1 MCGINGIYNHK
12 SLKDVENKVKLMNSL
27 TKHRGPDYSNIYL
40 DSSVCIGH
48 NRLSIIDLDSKS
60 NQPFISEDENLVLSY
75 NGEIYNFLELKEK
88 LSKSYDFKTKSY
100 TEVIIAAYSLW
111 GIEMVY
117 KFNGMFS
124 FALWDKSKEELF
136 LCRDRFG
143 IKPLYY
149 IEVNQSIIFSSSIKA
164 LKSFSHEELKIK
176 EDDLL
181 DFLQYGTVHQPNTI
195 LDKVKSV
202 PRGSFLMA
210 GNQETKIFEYWNFF
224 ESNNSNKII
233 SEPLKTVNKLL
244 LESVEKR
251 LISDVPYGIFLSGGI
266 DSSILVAAAS
276 KVSTQKVNTFSIVF
290 KEKGFDERKFSRQIA
305 SKYKTNHLEL
315 ELNPE
320 EILQQI
326 EEPFKF
332 MDHPSVDGINT
343 FFISKQVHNQG
354 FKMALSGAGSDELF
368 AGYPVFKEVFEL
380 ENKKWLY
387 SFPPQLR
394 NIFGKLLQ
402 LRNKSLK
409 SHKIAEIL
417 NKLMT
422 KNLEYKNYM
431 AQGGDWGAT
440 IANWIGYDHSKSC
453 KAIHINCLTMRH
465 ADGPQSKQ
473 EEEWQKRFDKD
484 QIMQDG
490 YRTQQATKPQTLSY
504 GMMDSPVGIAA
515 WIIEKMYS
523 WSDLKDGD
531 IESAYSKDTLLAN
544 IMVYIVTKTFNTA
557 SWIYYGRREEGGR
570 FFPKE
575 FKKIEIPTAAAIF
588 PAEMS
593 EWPPRSY
600 VDRMFNITQ
609 WTEMP
614 RGGHFAAL
622 EEPELLVNDLV
633 KFSRSV
639 R

>member
-60 NQPFISEDENLVLSY
+60 NQPFISADENLVLSY
-75 NGEIYNFLELKEK
+75 NGEIYNFLELKEE
-88 LSKSYDFKTKSY
+88 LSKSYDFKTKSD

-164 LKSFSHEELKIK
+164 LKSFSHEELNIK

-210 GNQETKIFEYWNFF
+210 GNQETKIFEYWNLF
-224 ESNNSNKII
+224 ESNNSNKIT

-417 NKLMT
+417 NLKLLELPYFYPIFRKIFANNTIYKLCDIKNISTENYPFNWAFNNLDTNNIGANYSLISKISALEIETYLQNVLLRDADQMGMANSLEIRVPFLDHNLVEYVLSLPNELKYPIYPKKLLIDST
-422 KNLEYKNYM
+422 KGWIPDEIIHRKKMGFVLPWEKWMRNELSSFCEESLLNLEDFSIFNMSQVNLLWKDFVKGNPYINWLQIWSLVVLGKWTAINLSSKN
-431 AQGGDWGAT
+431 
-440 IANWIGYDHSKSC
+440 N
-453 KAIHINCLTMRH
+453 
-465 ADGPQSKQ
+465 
-473 EEEWQKRFDKD
+473 
-484 QIMQDG
+484 
-490 YRTQQATKPQTLSY
+490 
-504 GMMDSPVGIAA
+504 
-515 WIIEKMYS
+515 
-523 WSDLKDGD
+523 
-531 IESAYSKDTLLAN
+531 
-544 IMVYIVTKTFNTA
+544 
-557 SWIYYGRREEGGR
+557 
-570 FFPKE
+570 
-575 FKKIEIPTAAAIF
+575 
-588 PAEMS
+588 
-593 EWPPRSY
+593 
-600 VDRMFNITQ
+600 
-609 WTEMP
+609 
-614 RGGHFAAL
+614 
-622 EEPELLVNDLV
+622 
-633 KFSRSV
+633 
-639 R
+639 

>member
-75 NGEIYNFLELKEK
+75 NGEIYNFLELKEE
-88 LSKSYDFKTKSY
+88 LSKSYDFKTKSD

-149 IEVNQSIIFSSSIKA
+149 MEVNQSIIFSSSIKA
-164 LKSFSHEELKIK
+164 LKSFSHEELNIK

-210 GNQETKIFEYWNFF
+210 GNQETKIFEYWNLF
-224 ESNNSNKII
+224 ESNNSNKIT

-417 NKLMT
+417 NLKLLELPYFYPIFRKIFANNTIYKLCDIKNISTENYPFNWAFNNLDTNNIGANYSLISKISALEIETYLQNVLLRDADQMGMANSLEIRVPFLDHNLVEYVLSLPNELKYPIYPKKLLIDST
-422 KNLEYKNYM
+422 KGWIPDEIIHRKKMGFVLPWEKWMKNELSSFCEESLLNLEDYTIFNMSQVNLLWKDFVKGNPYINWLQIWSLVVLGKWTAINLSSKN
-431 AQGGDWGAT
+431 
-440 IANWIGYDHSKSC
+440 N
-453 KAIHINCLTMRH
+453 
-465 ADGPQSKQ
+465 
-473 EEEWQKRFDKD
+473 
-484 QIMQDG
+484 
-490 YRTQQATKPQTLSY
+490 
-504 GMMDSPVGIAA
+504 
-515 WIIEKMYS
+515 
-523 WSDLKDGD
+523 
-531 IESAYSKDTLLAN
+531 
-544 IMVYIVTKTFNTA
+544 
-557 SWIYYGRREEGGR
+557 
-570 FFPKE
+570 
-575 FKKIEIPTAAAIF
+575 
-588 PAEMS
+588 
-593 EWPPRSY
+593 
-600 VDRMFNITQ
+600 
-609 WTEMP
+609 
-614 RGGHFAAL
+614 
-622 EEPELLVNDLV
+622 
-633 KFSRSV
+633 
-639 R
+639 

>member
-75 NGEIYNFLELKEK
+75 NGEIYNFLELKEE
-88 LSKSYDFKTKSY
+88 LSKSYDFKTKSD
-100 TEVIIAAYSLW
+100 TEVIIAAYSIW

-210 GNQETKIFEYWNFF
+210 GNQETKIFEYWNLF
-224 ESNNSNKII
+224 ESNNSNKIT

-417 NKLMT
+417 NLKLLELPYFYPIFRKIFANNTIYKLCDIKNISTENYPFNWAFNNLDTNNIGANYSLISKISALEIETYLQNVLLRDADQMGMANSLEIRVPFLDHNLVEYVLSLPNELKYPIYPKKLLIDST
-422 KNLEYKNYM
+422 KGWIPDEIIHRKKMGFVLPWEKWMRNELSSFCEESLLNLEDYTIFNMSQVNLLWKDFVKGNPYINWLQIWSLVVLGKWTAINLSSKN
-431 AQGGDWGAT
+431 
-440 IANWIGYDHSKSC
+440 N
-453 KAIHINCLTMRH
+453 
-465 ADGPQSKQ
+465 
-473 EEEWQKRFDKD
+473 
-484 QIMQDG
+484 
-490 YRTQQATKPQTLSY
+490 
-504 GMMDSPVGIAA
+504 
-515 WIIEKMYS
+515 
-523 WSDLKDGD
+523 
-531 IESAYSKDTLLAN
+531 
-544 IMVYIVTKTFNTA
+544 
-557 SWIYYGRREEGGR
+557 
-570 FFPKE
+570 
-575 FKKIEIPTAAAIF
+575 
-588 PAEMS
+588 
-593 EWPPRSY
+593 
-600 VDRMFNITQ
+600 
-609 WTEMP
+609 
-614 RGGHFAAL
+614 
-622 EEPELLVNDLV
+622 
-633 KFSRSV
+633 
-639 R
+639 

>member
-75 NGEIYNFLELKEK
+75 NGEIYNFLELKEE
-88 LSKSYDFKTKSY
+88 LSKSYDFKTKSD

-149 IEVNQSIIFSSSIKA
+149 MEVNQSIIFSSSIKA

-210 GNQETKIFEYWNFF
+210 GNQETKIFEYWNLF
-224 ESNNSNKII
+224 ESNNSNKIT

-417 NKLMT
+417 NLKLLELPYFYPIFRKIFANNTIYKLCDIKNISTENYPFNWAFNNLDTNNIGANYSLISKISALEIETYLQNVLLRDADQMGMANSLEIRVPFLDHNLVEYVLSLPNELKYPIYPKKLLIDST
-422 KNLEYKNYM
+422 KGWIPDEIIHRKKMGFVLPWEKWMKNELSSFCEESLLNLEDYTIFNMSQVNLLWKDFVKGNPYINWLQIWSLVVLGKWTAINLSSKN
-431 AQGGDWGAT
+431 
-440 IANWIGYDHSKSC
+440 N
-453 KAIHINCLTMRH
+453 
-465 ADGPQSKQ
+465 
-473 EEEWQKRFDKD
+473 
-484 QIMQDG
+484 
-490 YRTQQATKPQTLSY
+490 
-504 GMMDSPVGIAA
+504 
-515 WIIEKMYS
+515 
-523 WSDLKDGD
+523 
-531 IESAYSKDTLLAN
+531 
-544 IMVYIVTKTFNTA
+544 
-557 SWIYYGRREEGGR
+557 
-570 FFPKE
+570 
-575 FKKIEIPTAAAIF
+575 
-588 PAEMS
+588 
-593 EWPPRSY
+593 
-600 VDRMFNITQ
+600 
-609 WTEMP
+609 
-614 RGGHFAAL
+614 
-622 EEPELLVNDLV
+622 
-633 KFSRSV
+633 
-639 R
+639 

>member
-60 NQPFISEDENLVLSY
+60 NQPFISADENLVLSY
-75 NGEIYNFLELKEK
+75 NGEIYNFLDLKKE
-88 LSKSYDFKTKSY
+88 LSKSYDFKTKSD

-210 GNQETKIFEYWNFF
+210 GNQETKIFEYWNLF
-224 ESNNSNKII
+224 ESNNSNKVT

-402 LRNKSLK
+402 LRNQSLK

-417 NKLMT
+417 NLKLLELPYFYPIFRKIFANNTIYKLCDIKNISTENYPFNWAFNNLDTNNIGANYSLISKISALEIETYLQNVLLRDADQMGMANSLEIRVPFLDHNLVEYVLSLPNELKYPIYPKKLLIDST
-422 KNLEYKNYM
+422 KGWIPDEIIYRKKMGFVLPWEKWMKNELSSFCEESLLNLEDFSIFNMSQVNLLWKDFAKGNPYINWLQIWSLVVLGKWTAINLSSKN
-431 AQGGDWGAT
+431 
-440 IANWIGYDHSKSC
+440 N
-453 KAIHINCLTMRH
+453 
-465 ADGPQSKQ
+465 
-473 EEEWQKRFDKD
+473 
-484 QIMQDG
+484 
-490 YRTQQATKPQTLSY
+490 
-504 GMMDSPVGIAA
+504 
-515 WIIEKMYS
+515 
-523 WSDLKDGD
+523 
-531 IESAYSKDTLLAN
+531 
-544 IMVYIVTKTFNTA
+544 
-557 SWIYYGRREEGGR
+557 
-570 FFPKE
+570 
-575 FKKIEIPTAAAIF
+575 
-588 PAEMS
+588 
-593 EWPPRSY
+593 
-600 VDRMFNITQ
+600 
-609 WTEMP
+609 
-614 RGGHFAAL
+614 
-622 EEPELLVNDLV
+622 
-633 KFSRSV
+633 
-639 R
+639 